1 MTYKEKFFDFI
12 KSNAFKNF
20 ILFIMFSIA
29 MTVVIS
35 SQNFFFQQI
44 IENGV
49 SKQDI
54 VAQKNI
60 TVVDTI
66 RTEQHKKEVARK
78 VEPILTQANDD
89 FIRVNLTNLRNT
101 ILRIRDSKVSS
112 DKKFNEISVLFDMPR
127 SPEKTAMVE
136 FLRDS
141 DTETFTRLFNRAQ
154 ATLDTVLNIGI
165 TAEDFEKDKI
175 KDIIRKGMY
184 QSIPHGQSRMIVNI
198 LSQVIVPN
206 LIVDEFATEIA
217 RRNAENSVKPY
228 EVTFKKGDTIIFE
241 GEQITKVKSDALREA
256 GYNVLEINYFGIAG
270 IFFIIALS
278 TGMFLMYLKGFEKNF
293 LEPNYLR
300 LFAFM
305 SIFISLFPVVL
316 PTGFSPYIIP
326 FPAFMIIL
334 SIFTTP
340 RVALLAANLI
350 LVNLAIGLHYGIEMV
365 ASFLLLNTFTM
376 IAVYNHKFTQ
386 RNDLIYIGFKIATAG
401 GLILGCIYLLEKFL
415 MNIDNMLIL
424 KDVGYIVLNSFVIGG
439 LLTLGFLPVLEKLF
453 QMISPYALV
462 EFADQNQQQLL
473 KDLQLKAPGTYNH
486 SMMVA
491 YLCDAAAEAIGA
503 NPLLAKVG
511 AIYHDVG
518 KLKRPMFF
526 VENQSSYGI
535 ENPHN
540 NCSPKFS
547 KMLITA
553 HPKDGVELAKDNKL
567 PPIINN
573 FILQHHGTGLVSYF
587 YNQAVAQDGAENVA
601 EDQFRYPGPK
611 PNSKETAILMIAD
624 AVESTVRANKA
635 SSAEEIDNIINK
647 IIKDRL
653 NDGQL
658 SEAPITLK
666 DLSTIAAVMSRILRG
681 IHHERI
687 KYQQDLVKE
696 LDRNKTAVRN
706 IDKDL
711 EAKIQE
717 LESKRDEH

>member
-12 KSNAFKNF
+12 KSNTFKNF
-20 ILFIMFSIA
+20 ILFMMFTIA

-54 VAQKNI
+54 IAQKNI

-127 SPEKTAMVE
+127 SPEKTTMVE

-278 TGMFLMYLKGFEKNF
+278 TSMFLLYLKGFEKNF

-350 LVNLAIGLHYGIEMV
+350 LVNIAIGLHYGIEMV

-424 KDVGYIVLNSFVIGG
+424 KDVGYILLNSFVIGG
-439 LLTLGFLPVLEKLF
+439 LLTLGLLPVLEKLF

-687 KYQQDLVKE
+687 KYQQDLVNE

>member
-1 MTYKEKFFDFI
+1 MTYKEKVFNFF
-12 KSNAFKNF
+12 KSNIFKNF
-20 ILFIMFSIA
+20 LMFMLFAIA
-29 MTVVIS
+29 MTMILS

-60 TVVDTI
+60 TVIDTI

-89 FIRVNLTNLRNT
+89 FIKINLTTLRNT
-101 ILRIRDSKVSS
+101 ILKIRESQISE
-112 DKKFNEISVLFDMPR
+112 DKKFNEISVLFDSPR
-127 SPEKTAMVE
+127 SSQKTALID
-136 FLRDS
+136 FLLHSDLDS
-141 DTETFTRLFNRAQ
+141 FNKIFSRAQ
-154 ATLDTVLNIGI
+154 STLDTVLNIGI

-175 KDIIRKGMY
+175 SSIIEKGMY
-184 QSIPHGQSRMIVNI
+184 QSIPRAQTYMITAI
-198 LSQVIVPN
+198 LNQVIVPN

-217 RRNAENSVKPY
+217 RRNAQNSVKPY
-228 EVTFKKGDTIIFE
+228 EVTFKKGEAIVFA
-241 GEQITKVKSDALREA
+241 GEQITKIKSDALREA
-256 GYNVLEINYFGIAG
+256 GYNVLEINYIGIAG
-270 IFFIIALS
+270 IFFLIALS
-278 TGMFLMYLKGFEKNF
+278 TSMFLLYLKGFEKNY
-293 LEPNYLR
+293 LESNYLN
-300 LFAFM
+300 LFAFL
-305 SIFISLFPVVL
+305 SLFISLFPVVL

-326 FPAFMIIL
+326 FPAFMIIM
-334 SIFTTP
+334 SIFANP

-350 LVNLAIGLHYGIEMV
+350 LVNIAISMHYGVEMIV
-365 ASFLLLNTFTM
+365 VFMLLNIFTM
-376 IAVYNHKFTQ
+376 ITVYNHKFTK
-386 RNDLIYIGFKIATAG
+386 RNDMIIIGLKIALTG
-401 GLILGCIYLLEKFL
+401 GIILACVYLLEKFL
-415 MNIDNMLIL
+415 MNIDNVLIL
-424 KDVGYIVLNSFVIGG
+424 TDITYIMLNSFVIGG
-439 LLTLGFLPVLEKLF
+439 LLTLGFMPVLEKLF
-453 QMISPYALV
+453 QMISPYGLV
-462 EFADQNQQQLL
+462 ELADQNQPLL

-486 SMMVA
+486 SAMVA
-491 YLCDAAAEAIGA
+491 YLCEAAAEAIGA

-553 HPKDGVELAKDNKL
+553 HPKDGVELVKDNGL
-567 PPIINN
+567 PAIINN

-587 YNQAVAQDGAENVA
+587 YKQAVAQEGVENVP
-601 EDQFRYPGPK
+601 EEQFRYPGPK

-635 SSAEEIDNIINK
+635 SSIEEIDAIIDR
-647 IIKDRL
+647 IIRERL

-658 SEAPITLK
+658 SDAPITLK
-666 DLSTIAAVMSRILRG
+666 DLSTIASVMGRILRG

-687 KYQQDLVKE
+687 KYQQDLVNE
-696 LDRNKTAVRN
+696 LDRNKAAVQT

-717 LESKRDEH
+717 LENKRDEH

>member
-1 MTYKEKFFDFI
+1 MSYKDKIITFF
-12 KSNAFKNF
+12 KSNTFRSF
-20 ILFIMFSIA
+20 FMFMLFTGV
-29 MTVVIS
+29 MTIIIS

-89 FIRVNLTNLRNT
+89 FIKVNLTTLRNT
-101 ILRIRDSKVSS
+101 ILKIRESQVSE
-112 DKKFNEISVLFDMPR
+112 DKKFNEISVLFDSPR
-127 SPEKTAMVE
+127 SSQKTALVD
-136 FLRDS
+136 FLLHSDS
-141 DTETFTRLFNRAQ
+141 ESFNKLFNRAQ
-154 ATLDTVLNIGI
+154 NTLDTVLNIGI

-175 KDIIRKGMY
+175 TSIIEKGMY
-184 QSIPHGQSRMIVNI
+184 QSIPRGQSRMITAI
-198 LSQVIVPN
+198 LNQVIVPN

-217 RRNAENSVKPY
+217 RRNAQNSVKPY
-228 EVTFKKGDTIIFE
+228 EVTFKQGDTIVFA

-256 GYNVLEINYFGIAG
+256 GYNVLEINYVGIAG
-270 IFFIIALS
+270 IFFLTALS
-278 TGMFLMYLKGFEKNF
+278 TSMFLLYLKGFEKSF
-293 LEPNYLR
+293 IESNYLS
-300 LFAFM
+300 LFAFLA
-305 SIFISLFPVVL
+305 IFISLFPVVL
-316 PTGFSPYIIP
+316 PTGFSPYVIP
-326 FPAFMIIL
+326 FPAFMIIM
-334 SIFTTP
+334 SIFANP

-350 LVNLAIGLHYGIEMV
+350 LVNIAICMHYGVEMIV
-365 ASFLLLNTFTM
+365 SFLLLNTFAM
-376 IAVYNHKFTQ
+376 ITVYNHKFTR
-386 RNDLIYIGFKIATAG
+386 RNDMIIIGFKIAAAG
-401 GLILGCIYLLEKFL
+401 GVILACVYLLERFL
-415 MNIDNMLIL
+415 MNIDNALIL
-424 KDVGYIVLNSFVIGG
+424 TDISYIMLNSFVIGG

-453 QMISPYALV
+453 QMISPYGLV
-462 EFADQNQQQLL
+462 ELADQNQQLL

-491 YLCDAAAEAIGA
+491 YLCEAAAEAIGA

-553 HPKDGVELAKDNKL
+553 HPKDGVELAKDNGL
-567 PPIINN
+567 PAIINN

-587 YNQAVAQDGAENVA
+587 YKQAVAQEGAENVP
-601 EDQFRYPGPK
+601 EEQFRYPGPK

-635 SSAEEIDNIINK
+635 SSAEEIDAVIDR
-647 IIKDRL
+647 IIKERL

-658 SEAPITLK
+658 SDAPITLK
-666 DLSTIAAVMSRILRG
+666 DLSTIASVMSRILRG

-687 KYQQDLVKE
+687 KYQQDLVNE
-696 LDRNKTAVRN
+696 LDRNKAAVQT

>member
-1 MTYKEKFFDFI
+1 MSYKEKIITFL
-12 KSNAFKNF
+12 KSNTFRNF
-20 ILFIMFSIA
+20 FMFMLFTIT
-29 MTVVIS
+29 MTIVLS

-66 RTEQHKKEVARK
+66 RTEQHKKDVARK
-78 VEPILTQANDD
+78 IEPILTQANDD
-89 FIRVNLTNLRNT
+89 FIKVNLTTLRNT
-101 ILRIRDSKVSS
+101 IVKIRESQASN
-112 DKKFNEISVLFDMPR
+112 DKKFNEISVLFDSPR
-127 SPEKTAMVE
+127 SSQKTALVD
-136 FLRDS
+136 FLLNS
-141 DTETFTRLFNRAQ
+141 DLESFNKLFSRAQ
-154 ATLDTVLNIGI
+154 NTLDTVLNIGI

-175 KDIIRKGMY
+175 TSIIEKGMY
-184 QSIPHGQSRMIVNI
+184 QSIPRGQARMITSI
-198 LSQVIVPN
+198 LNQVIVPN

-217 RRNAENSVKPY
+217 RRNAQNSVKPY
-228 EVTFKKGDTIIFE
+228 EVTFKQGDTIVFA

-256 GYNVLEINYFGIAG
+256 GYNVLEINYIGIAG
-270 IFFIIALS
+270 IFFLIALS
-278 TGMFLMYLKGFEKNF
+278 TAMFLLYLKCFEKNF

-300 LFAFM
+300 LFAFLA
-305 SIFISLFPVVL
+305 IFISLFPVVL

-326 FPAFMIIL
+326 FPAFMIIMA
-334 SIFTTP
+334 IFANP
-340 RVALLAANLI
+340 RVALFAANLI
-350 LVNLAIGLHYGIEMV
+350 LINIAVGMHYGVEMI
-365 ASFLLLNTFTM
+365 AAFLLLNTFAM
-376 IAVYNHKFTQ
+376 ITVYNHKFTR
-386 RNDLIYIGFKIATAG
+386 RNDMIIIGFKIAVAG
-401 GLILGCIYLLEKFL
+401 GVILACLYLLEKFL
-415 MNIDNMLIL
+415 MNIDNALIL
-424 KDVGYIVLNSFVIGG
+424 MDISYIMLNSFVIGG

-453 QMISPYALV
+453 QMISPYGLV
-462 EFADQNQQQLL
+462 ELADQNQQLL

-491 YLCDAAAEAIGA
+491 YLCEAAAEAIGA

-553 HPKDGVELAKDNKL
+553 HPKDGVELAKDNGL
-567 PPIINN
+567 PSIINN

-587 YNQAVAQDGAENVA
+587 YKQAVAEEGADNVP
-601 EDQFRYPGPK
+601 EEQFRYPGPK

-635 SSAEEIDNIINK
+635 SSAEEIDAIIDR
-647 IIKDRL
+647 IIRERI

-658 SEAPITLK
+658 SDAPITLK

-687 KYQQDLVKE
+687 KYQQDLVNE
-696 LDRNKTAVRN
+696 LDRNKAAVQT

>member
-1 MTYKEKFFDFI
+1 MSYKDKIINFI

-20 ILFIMFSIA
+20 LLFMLFTIT
-29 MTVVIS
+29 MTIVIS

-54 VAQKNI
+54 IAQKNI

-66 RTEQHKKEVARK
+66 RTEQHKKDVARK

-89 FIRVNLTNLRNT
+89 FIRVNLTTLRNT
-101 ILRIRDSKVSS
+101 ILKIRESQVSD
-112 DKKFNEISVLFDMPR
+112 DKKFNEISVLFDTPR
-127 SPEKTAMVE
+127 SSEKTAMVD
-136 FLRDS
+136 FLLHS
-141 DTETFTRLFNRAQ
+141 DLESLNKLFSRAQ
-154 ATLDTVLNIGI
+154 NTLDTVLNIGI
-165 TAEDFEKDKI
+165 TAEDFEKGNI
-175 KDIIRKGMY
+175 TNIIEKGMY
-184 QSIPHGQSRMIVNI
+184 QSIPRGQSRMITTI
-198 LSQVIVPN
+198 LNQVIVPN

-217 RRNAENSVKPY
+217 RRNAQNSVKPY
-228 EVTFKKGDTIIFE
+228 EVTFKQGDTIVFA

-256 GYNVLEINYFGIAG
+256 GYNVLEINYIGIAG
-270 IFFIIALS
+270 IFFLTALS
-278 TGMFLMYLKGFEKNF
+278 TSMFLIYLKGFEKNF

-300 LFAFM
+300 LFAFLA
-305 SIFISLFPVVL
+305 IFLSLFPVVL
-316 PTGFSPYIIP
+316 PTGFSPYVIP
-326 FPAFMIIL
+326 FPAFMIIM
-334 SIFTTP
+334 SIFANP
-340 RVALLAANLI
+340 RVALFASNLI
-350 LVNLAIGLHYGIEMV
+350 LVNIAISMHYGIEMIV
-365 ASFLLLNTFTM
+365 SFLLLNTFSM
-376 IAVYNHKFTQ
+376 ITVYNHKFTK
-386 RNDLIYIGFKIATAG
+386 RNDMILIGFKIAVAG
-401 GLILGCIYLLEKFL
+401 GIILACVYLLERFL
-415 MNIDNMLIL
+415 MNIDNTLIL
-424 KDVGYIVLNSFVIGG
+424 TDVSYIMLNSFVIGG
-439 LLTLGFLPVLEKLF
+439 LLTLGFMPVLEKLF
-453 QMISPYALV
+453 QMISPYGLV
-462 EFADQNQQQLL
+462 ELADQNQQLL

-491 YLCDAAAEAIGA
+491 YLCEAAAEAIGA

-553 HPKDGVELAKDNKL
+553 HPKDGVELARDNGL
-567 PPIINN
+567 PAVINN

-587 YNQAVAQDGAENVA
+587 YKQAVAEEGAENVQ
-601 EDQFRYPGPK
+601 EEQFRYPGPK

-624 AVESTVRANKA
+624 AVESAVRANKA
-635 SSAEEIDNIINK
+635 SSAEEIDMVIDRIIR
-647 IIKDRL
+647 DRL

-666 DLSTIAAVMSRILRG
+666 DLSTIASVMSRILRG

-687 KYQQDLVKE
+687 KYQQDLVNE
-696 LDRNKTAVRN
+696 LDRNKTAVQT

>member
-1 MTYKEKFFDFI
+1 MSYKEKIINFL
-12 KSNAFKNF
+12 KSSAFKSF
-20 ILFIMFSIA
+20 LLFMLFTIA
-29 MTVVIS
+29 MTVVLS

-54 VAQKNI
+54 VAPKNI
-60 TVVDTI
+60 TVIDTI
-66 RTEQHKKEVARK
+66 RTEQHKKDVARK

-89 FIRVNLTNLRNT
+89 FIRVNLTTLRNT
-101 ILRIRDSKVSS
+101 IIKIRDSQVSN
-112 DKKFNEISVLFDMPR
+112 DKKFNEISVLFDTPR
-127 SPEKTAMVE
+127 SSQKSSLVE
-136 FLRDS
+136 FLLYSDLDS
-141 DTETFTRLFNRAQ
+141 FNKLFSRAQ
-154 ATLDTVLNIGI
+154 STLDTVLNIGI
-165 TAEDFEKDKI
+165 TADDFEKNNI
-175 KDIIRKGMY
+175 TSIIEKGMY
-184 QSIPHGQSRMIVNI
+184 QSIPRGQSKMITMLLN
-198 LSQVIVPN
+198 QVIVPN

-217 RRNAENSVKPY
+217 RRNAQNSVKPY
-228 EVTFKKGDTIIFE
+228 EVTFKQGDTIVFA

-256 GYNVLEINYFGIAG
+256 GYNVLEINYIGIAG
-270 IFFIIALS
+270 IFFLIALS
-278 TGMFLMYLKGFEKNF
+278 TVLFLSYIKGFEKKYM
-293 LEPNYLR
+293 EPNYLR

-305 SIFISLFPVVL
+305 ALFLCLFPVIF

-326 FPAFMIIL
+326 FPAFMIL
-334 SIFTTP
+334 MSIFTNP
-340 RVALLAANLI
+340 RVALFGANLLLI
-350 LVNLAIGLHYGIEMV
+350 NIAVSMHYGVEMV
-365 ASFLLLNTFTM
+365 AAFLLLNTFAM
-376 IAVYNHKFTQ
+376 ITVDNHNFTR
-386 RNDLIYIGFKIATAG
+386 RNDMILIGFKIAMAG
-401 GLILGCIYLLEKFL
+401 GVILACICLLEKFL
-415 MNIDNMLIL
+415 MNIDNTLIL
-424 KDVGYIVLNSFVIGG
+424 TDISYIMLNSFVIGG

-453 QMISPYALV
+453 QMISPYGLV
-462 EFADQNQQQLL
+462 ELADQNQQLL

-491 YLCDAAAEAIGA
+491 YLCEAAAEAIGA

-553 HPKDGVELAKDNKL
+553 HPKDGVELAKDNGL
-567 PPIINN
+567 PAVINN

-587 YNQAVAQDGAENVA
+587 YNQAVAQEGVENVP
-601 EDQFRYPGPK
+601 EEQFRYPGPK

-624 AVESTVRANKA
+624 AVESSVRANKS
-635 SSAEEIDNIINK
+635 SSAEEIDAIINR

-658 SEAPITLK
+658 SEAPVTLK
-666 DLSTIAAVMSRILRG
+666 DLSTIASVMSRILRG

-687 KYQQDLVKE
+687 KYQQDLVNE
-696 LDRNKTAVRN
+696 LDRNKNAAQS

>member
-1 MTYKEKFFDFI
+1 MSYKEKIITFL
-12 KSNAFKNF
+12 KSNTFRNF
-20 ILFIMFSIA
+20 FMFMLFTIT
-29 MTVVIS
+29 MTIVLS

-66 RTEQHKKEVARK
+66 RTEQHKKDVARK
-78 VEPILTQANDD
+78 IEPILTQANDD
-89 FIRVNLTNLRNT
+89 FIKVNLTTLRNT
-101 ILRIRDSKVSS
+101 IVKIRESQASN
-112 DKKFNEISVLFDMPR
+112 DKKFNEISVLFDSPR
-127 SPEKTAMVE
+127 SSQKTALVD
-136 FLRDS
+136 FLLNS
-141 DTETFTRLFNRAQ
+141 DLESFNKLFSRAQ
-154 ATLDTVLNIGI
+154 NTLDTVLNIGI

-175 KDIIRKGMY
+175 TSIIEKGMY
-184 QSIPHGQSRMIVNI
+184 QSIPRGQARMITSI
-198 LSQVIVPN
+198 LNQVIVPN

-217 RRNAENSVKPY
+217 RRNAQNSVKPY
-228 EVTFKKGDTIIFE
+228 EVTFKQGDTIVFA

-256 GYNVLEINYFGIAG
+256 GYNVLEINYIGIAG
-270 IFFIIALS
+270 IFFLIALS
-278 TGMFLMYLKGFEKNF
+278 TAMFLLYLKCFEKNF

-300 LFAFM
+300 LFAFLA
-305 SIFISLFPVVL
+305 IFISLFPVVL

-326 FPAFMIIL
+326 FPAFMIIMA
-334 SIFTTP
+334 IFANP
-340 RVALLAANLI
+340 RVALFAANLI
-350 LVNLAIGLHYGIEMV
+350 LINIAVGMHYGVEMI
-365 ASFLLLNTFTM
+365 AAFLLLNTFAM
-376 IAVYNHKFTQ
+376 ITVYNHKFTR
-386 RNDLIYIGFKIATAG
+386 RNDMIIIGFKIAVAG
-401 GLILGCIYLLEKFL
+401 GVILACLYLLEKFL
-415 MNIDNMLIL
+415 MNIDNALIL
-424 KDVGYIVLNSFVIGG
+424 TDISYIMLNSFVIGG

-453 QMISPYALV
+453 QMISPYGLV
-462 EFADQNQQQLL
+462 ELADQNQQLL

-491 YLCDAAAEAIGA
+491 YLCEAAAEAIGA

-553 HPKDGVELAKDNKL
+553 HPKDGVELAKDNGL
-567 PPIINN
+567 PSIINN

-587 YNQAVAQDGAENVA
+587 YKQAVAEEGADNVP
-601 EDQFRYPGPK
+601 EEQFRYPGPK

-635 SSAEEIDNIINK
+635 SSAEEIDAIIDR
-647 IIKDRL
+647 IIRERI

-658 SEAPITLK
+658 SDAPITLK

-687 KYQQDLVKE
+687 KYQQDLVNE
-696 LDRNKTAVRN
+696 LDRNKAAVQT